1 MCIKNIKFI
10 WRPLYIYDTLL
21 IFFFIFLEWEMFQT
35 KIVEKMKTHIMLSN
49 FFFFKNDAIYEIMWR
64 NIVQPDRPHMTL

>member
-49 FFFFKNDAIYEIMWR
+49 FFFPKMMPFMK
-64 NIVQPDRPHMTL
+64 